1 MQREMIGETIRK
13 FRAERKLSREML
25 AEQTGIS
32 VSHLEKIENNLNEA
46 IEEQST
52 EGNN

>member
-25 AEQTGIS
+25 AEQTGI
-32 VSHLEKIENNLNEA
+32 ELNRCA
-46 IEEQST
+46 VAC
-52 EGNN
+52 EGCGAVFSLT

>member
-25 AEQTGIS
+25 AEQIDT
-32 VSHLEKIENNLNEA
+32 
-46 IEEQST
+46 
-52 EGNN
+52 